1 MEQME
6 SSGPSQQ
13 VNRQPQYNG
22 KDSEKGATGGLHW
35 GGGRGRGGER
45 EGLESFKRKSNVY
58 KEEKTLP

>member
-35 GGGRGRGGER
+35 GGGRGGAVRGR
-45 EGLESFKRKSNVY
+45 V
-58 KEEKTLP
+58 